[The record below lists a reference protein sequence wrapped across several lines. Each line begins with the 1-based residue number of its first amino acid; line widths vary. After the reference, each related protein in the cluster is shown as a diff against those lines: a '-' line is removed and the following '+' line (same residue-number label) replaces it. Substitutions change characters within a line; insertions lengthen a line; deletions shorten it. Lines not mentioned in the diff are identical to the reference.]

1 MAIGT
6 VVYCVKLIL
15 DSISYCNTVKDTI
28 SWILNQFHDYK
39 TDTPEDCKDLI
50 YSLFVAVPFS
60 LCKDKLKLTGRPI
73 PFSESDIQRIISPA
87 SFDEYYSRPPHLRD
101 AWIHLKYTQILLEI
115 HAAWDS
121 SNTLFTNEQDGA
133 FSRLVTTARNEWNT
147 SVSYA
152 RNRYPALSNFIDAN
166 MLEGISRQI
175 DQPWKPQRYYGGDA
189 VIFRKMVSDKH
200 YVSETILFDDN
211 DSAPT
216 VMKVRPDVLTASDY
230 GATFEN
236 SNRISDWWNVLA
248 VHLES
253 PLFLFGPGG
262 VGKSAFL
269 AYLYDSITKNSENP
283 TPFSG
288 VFVLSLESLV
298 LLDLSQ
304 YDNGGIP
311 FADPDRS
318 LLLSRIA
325 SRSGCSTDC
334 KQWKRAFE
342 TGEGLWTNKPI
353 LLLLD
358 GLNELRQSNNR
369 SQLYRQILQE
379 ISTLSQYRYVR
390 IIITSRVEDRIPST
404 GNPFQMSRTLSAQL
418 QDFNTANLK
427 NVQVAKLM
435 GIEPDIVKNLLFDYC
450 IDESS
455 ALALMLQRPLYYNY
469 IISQKYHAEFLNS
482 RYSLLQGMYNQIY
495 HQSILNCE
503 NDDQRIFR
511 TYVYKVFLPIF
522 AHVIQRGNLIYDIAF
537 EKSCAIAIQQISLN
551 IAGDL
556 FQLYTANDKTE
567 FVKSKLKKIR
577 SFLETQEQILIIDD
591 EGYISFSHQD
601 YRDFLAAL
609 FFIQRLEYIR
619 KRIDNPVMKSD
630 ESLQLDTL
638 RLNTYTFDV
647 LRLIYDGLS
656 FSTNFVEHFSIGND
670 HQVSWESLM
679 WYTTIYQLS
688 DLRILSQIS
697 YSPHRN
703 LSQDT
708 LTLLSPFCQVV
719 DEELRISPKDSEF
732 FYLKPTTFMVQSV
745 IEILMKAC
753 ELYRNSSDY
762 TSALHLT
769 SVAQNFCMQLRKIRD
784 PEGQRGANLMQCVV
798 NYNIARIR
806 LSQFTETLTPES
818 LDSALQDLYD
828 GTKGTPFRFS
838 CNALALMIV
847 SPQPILAATLQYRTF
862 IRRHHLNV
870 VSAFW
875 MYYNGLFDKRKKG
888 EDWLPRKYCFRQ
900 LLFLLAEN
908 KVKVDPL
915 SNWDPVRAVQGS
927 LSKEK
932 PAPIGGPFPFPIV
945 MGSADDPIPGVENL
959 RLIQSIVNE
968 IWHMEYPFKHYLAG
982 LVEAELHHNI
992 SRADAEM
999 RAAYMESDQ
1008 KDLKAKLWLDY
1019 FQGNL
1024 DEMDHTFQ
1032 EMQEQ
1037 AESAKNKS
1045 LEMSS
1050 YNLYAYFDR
1059 DNKPLYQKLRE
1070 RLIH

>member
-6 VVYCVKLIL
+6 VVSCVKLIL
-15 DSISYCNTVKDTI
+15 DSISYCNTVKDTM

-39 TDTPEDCKDLI
+39 TDTPEDCKNLI

-73 PFSESDIQRIISPA
+73 PFSESDIQRIISPS

-101 AWIHLKYTQILLEI
+101 AWIQLKYTQILLEI

-121 SNTLFTNEQDGA
+121 SNTLFTDEQDGA
-133 FSRLVTTARNEWNT
+133 FSRLVTTAWNEWKA
-147 SVSYA
+147 SIFHA

-211 DSAPT
+211 DSTPT

-248 VHLES
+248 EHLES

-269 AYLYDSITKNSENP
+269 AYLYDTIAESAENL

-288 VFVLSLESLV
+288 VFLLSLESLA

-334 KQWKRAFE
+334 KQWKASLK
-342 TGEGLWTNKPI
+342 TGHGLWTDKPI

-358 GLNELRQSNNR
+358 GLNELRQSNSS

-418 QDFNTANLK
+418 QDFRSASLD
-427 NVQVAKLM
+427 VHVAKLM
-435 GIEPDIVKNLLFDYC
+435 GIEPDIIKKLLSDYL
-450 IDESS
+450 IDENSE
-455 ALALMLQRPLYYNY
+455 LALMLQRPLYYNY

-495 HQSILNCE
+495 NQSILNSE

-537 EKSCAIAIQQISLN
+537 EKSCAIAVHQISLN
-551 IAGDL
+551 ITGDL
-556 FQLYTANDKTE
+556 FQIYTPDDKTK
-567 FVKSKLKKIR
+567 FVTSKLKKIR
-577 SFLETQEQILIIDD
+577 SFLEAQEQILTIDN
-591 EGYISFSHQD
+591 GQYVSFSHQD

-609 FFIQRLEYIR
+609 FFIQRLDYIQ
-619 KRIDNPVMKSD
+619 KRIDTPVMKSD

-656 FSTNFVEHFSIGND
+656 FSTNFVEHFSIGNN
-670 HQVSWESLM
+670 HPIAWESLM

-697 YSPHRN
+697 YTPHRN
-703 LSQDT
+703 LTQDT
-708 LTLLSPFCQVV
+708 LDLLSPFCQVV
-719 DEELRISPKDSEF
+719 DEELRVSPSDNKF
-732 FYLKPTTFMVQSV
+732 FHLKPTTFMVQSV
-745 IEILMKAC
+745 IEILMKTC

-769 SVAQNFCMQLRKIRD
+769 SVAQNFCMQLRKIQD
-784 PEGQRGANLMQCVV
+784 SEGQRGANLMQCVV

-806 LSQFTETLTPES
+806 LSQFTKTSNPEY
-818 LDSALQDLYD
+818 LYSALQDLYD
-828 GTKGTPFRFS
+828 GTKGTPSRFS

-847 SPQPILAATLQYRTF
+847 SPQPILAITPQYQAF
-862 IRRHHLNV
+862 INRHHLTV

-875 MYYNGLFDKRKKG
+875 MYYNGLFDKRKER

-908 KVKVDPL
+908 KVTVVPQ
-915 SNWDPVRAVQGS
+915 SNWDPVRAVKES
-927 LSKEK
+927 LFKEQ
-932 PAPIGGPFPFPIV
+932 PASIGGPPPFPIV
-945 MGSADDPIPGVENL
+945 TGNADNPIPGVENL

-982 LVEAELHHNI
+982 LVEAELYHNI
-992 SRADAEM
+992 SKADAEM

-1024 DEMDHTFQ
+1024 DKMDHTFQ
-1032 EMQEQ
+1032 EMQKQ
-1037 AESAKNKS
+1037 AESAKNKPP
-1045 LEMSS
+1045 EMSG

-1059 DNKPLYQKLRE
+1059 DNKQLYQKLRE
-1070 RLIH
+1070 RLIP